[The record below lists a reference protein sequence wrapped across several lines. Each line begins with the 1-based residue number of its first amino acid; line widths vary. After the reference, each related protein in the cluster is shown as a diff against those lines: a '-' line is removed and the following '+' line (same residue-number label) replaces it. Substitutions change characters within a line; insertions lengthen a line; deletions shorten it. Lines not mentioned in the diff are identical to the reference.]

1 MMVAS
6 ALGLVLAPLAAF
18 VLIVFV
24 TKRAR
29 ILSAVVALLAAA
41 SSLALAVWNLVAV
54 VAGSMASGGFA
65 PVHAAVQWLS
75 IPSVGRFRGLEIAMG
90 VLVDPLSATMAVIV
104 SLVAFLVMLYS
115 LGYMRGDQGFSRYFA
130 YLSLFAFSMLGLVVA
145 DNYFQTFVF
154 WELVG
159 LCSYLLIGFWFAK
172 PSAADASRK
181 AFVTNRWADFGFMV
195 GVILLFTFFG
205 TFDFGQLSSAIVGAR
220 ASGGGAAMLALIAGL
235 VFIGPLGKSAQFP
248 FHVWLPD
255 AMEGPTPVSALI
267 HAATMVAAGVYLIA
281 RGFILFSSVPA
292 VMETMAY
299 IGGFTALFA
308 ASIALVQKDI
318 KRILAYSTLSQLGY
332 MFMALG
338 VGSMSAGMFHLTT
351 HAFFKAL
358 LFLGAGSVIHAT
370 EEQNIFKMGGLGSTM
385 KITVWTFV
393 IGALALSGIFPL
405 AGFWSKDEILFASLG
420 SGHLGLYL
428 LGLGVAFMTAFYMFR
443 LIFTAF
449 SGAPAEGA
457 HVHESGP
464 AMTIPLIV
472 LALLSIVAGLIGSP
486 WFKSAFGFSFGSFIF
501 FGEPEAAHLDL
512 LTATISTVLAG
523 SGILLAWLIYGRK
536 LIKAEAIA
544 TAFGPLYRLLD
555 HKFYIDEIY
564 GWVFARIMIVGGLIF
579 DWVDHKIIDG
589 LFDGLGATARAA
601 GRRLRLTQSGRLQ
614 AYALVIF
621 AAVAIAVIALSGVLP
636 AGLLGGI
643 LK

>member
-1 MMVAS
+1 MINA
-6 ALGLVLAPLAAF
+6 ALGLVLAPLVAF
-18 VLIVFV
+18 VLVVFV
-24 TKRAR
+24 TKRSKA
-29 ILSAVVALLAAA
+29 LSAVVALLAAA
-41 SSLALAVWNLVAV
+41 ASLVLASWNLVTV
-54 VAGSMASGGFA
+54 LAGSTPGQSGLTA
-65 PVHAAVQWLS
+65 HVAVQWLS
-75 IPSVGRFRGLEIAMG
+75 IPSMGHFRGLEIAMG
-90 VLVDPLSATMAVIV
+90 ILVDPLSATMAVIV

-115 LGYMRGDQGFSRYFA
+115 IGYMHGDPGFSRYFA
-130 YLSLFAFSMLGLVVA
+130 YLSLFAFSMLGLVIA

-159 LCSYLLIGFWFAK
+159 LCSYLLIGFWYAK

-195 GVILLFTFFG
+195 GILLLFVFFG
-205 TFDFGQLSSAIVGAR
+205 SFDFGALSTAL
-220 ASGGGAAMLALIAGL
+220 SGSVAGSSGAAMIALIAAL
-235 VFIGPLGKSAQFP
+235 IFVGPLGKSAQFP

-281 RGFILFSSVPA
+281 RGFVLFASVPA

-370 EEQNIFKMGGLGSTM
+370 GEQDIFRMGGLGRKM
-385 KITVWTFV
+385 RITAWTFV
-393 IGALALSGIFPL
+393 IGALALSGVFPL
-405 AGFWSKDEILFASLG
+405 AGFWSKDEILLASRE
-420 SGHLGLYL
+420 SGHMGLYV

-449 SGAPAEGA
+449 GGKKGEEVHA
-457 HVHESGP
+457 HESGV

-472 LALLSIVAGLIGSP
+472 LALFSILAGLIGSP
-486 WFKSAFGFSFGSFIF
+486 WFKEAIGFSFGGFIF
-501 FGEPEAAHLDL
+501 FGKPEASHLDL
-512 LTATISTVLAG
+512 FTAGISTLVAAG
-523 SGILLAWLIYGRK
+523 GIILAWLIYGRK
-536 LIKAEAIA
+536 LIRAERLAA
-544 TAFGPLYRLLD
+544 AFGPLYRLLD

-564 GWVFARIMIVGGLIF
+564 GWVFSRLMLGAGIVF
-579 DWVDHKIIDG
+579 DWIDHSLIDG
-589 LFDGLGATARAA
+589 LFDGLGATTRAA
-601 GRRLRLTQSGRLQ
+601 GRKLRLTQSGRLQ

-621 AAVAIAVIALSGVLP
+621 AAIAIAVVAISTDM
-636 AGLLGGI
+636 LGGI
-643 LK
+643 FR